1 VRFERLRLANF
12 KCYESVDVRL
22 DRGVTVIHGLNGSG
36 KSSLL
41 EACFFALYG
50 TKALDS
56 RLDEIVTIGTE
67 QASVELWFTHGGRD
81 YHIERRVRVRDEN
94 AKTTKCVLETPDGPI
109 EGARDVRA
117 RIGDLLR
124 MDAEAFVNC
133 AYVRQG
139 EVNKLINASPRQRQ
153 DMIDDLLQLGR
164 LEDYRERASDARVG
178 VGRVR
183 DTKEGELTGLIDQI
197 EEKEE
202 RDLHARLNDCQT
214 EHAEITEEIEGFEA
228 ERKQAVTTRDECAA
242 VLEEADEQREEIAA
256 LTDDIET
263 LRTSIEETESER
275 ESKTTRLRDLREQT
289 DTKREDLD
297 EHLDRT
303 DLSDDVEQAVVEK
316 RITAL
321 EERDEELLEYL
332 QDQQLNAQEL
342 NNRASQLEDEAEE
355 RERRASE
362 ARQEAD
368 ELESSLEEKE
378 ETLTD
383 RRAEIE
389 SLREKRSTHCSQFD
403 DAPCNLGDASEYRR
417 TVSEEATNLGERV
430 AELRSELRTARDAVT
445 EVEQLKAE
453 GKCPECGQP
462 VDGSPHVEAIE
473 ERREQVRELESE
485 LEEREDDKAA
495 ADERVENAEA
505 LVELES
511 EIDRLESEI
520 DTQEQ
525 LIENEA
531 SSLSKDRNQ
540 VGDLREKGDTLS
552 ADANEK
558 REAAEQAHE
567 RAKECRAAIGEVNG
581 ERQDVK
587 ESLDTFETIESLLDD
602 IETATT
608 EIEHIRNRREEL
620 ESLNEERR
628 ERLKEKRREKQDRE
642 EQFDEERIETAKSE
656 KERAEQYIERADA
669 TLDELTERRN
679 KLQGQIGAIR
689 NEIEALEEL
698 RERRDELQ
706 ATVEQ
711 LESLYEETKQL
722 QTMYADLRA
731 ELRQHNVEKLERLL
745 NDTFDLIYQNDSY
758 ARIELDGEYELT
770 VYQKDG
776 EELDPEQL
784 SGGERA
790 LFNLSLRCAIYRLL
804 AEGIEGSAPMPTL
817 ILDEPTVFLD
827 SGHVSKL
834 LDLVESM
841 RDIGVEQI
849 VVVSHDDELV
859 GAADDLV
866 RVAKDP
872 TTNRSTVERQEALSL
887 AD

>member
-1 VRFERLRLANF
+1 MRFDRLRLTNF

-50 TKALDS
+50 SKALDS
-56 RLDEIVTIGTE
+56 RLDEIITIGTE
-67 QASVELWFTHGGRD
+67 QASVELWFTHSGSD
-81 YHIERRVRVRDEN
+81 YHIERRVRMRDDT

-109 EGARDVRA
+109 EGARDVRV
-117 RIGDLLR
+117 RIGNLLR
-124 MDAEAFVNC
+124 MDREAFVNC

-164 LEDYRERASDARVG
+164 LEDYRQRASDARVG

-183 DTKEGELTGLIDQI
+183 DTKEGELTGLVEQI

-202 RDLHARLNDCQT
+202 KDLHAKLNNS
-214 EHAEITEEIEGFEA
+214 ESERAEITEEIERIETKR
-228 ERKQAVTTRDECAA
+228 EKAVTTRDHETQ
-242 VLEEADEQREEIAA
+242 VLEEADEQREEIAS
-256 LTDDIET
+256 LTTDIEE
-263 LRTSIEETESER
+263 LRTTIEETEHER
-275 ESKTTRLRDLREQT
+275 ESKSEHLSEQRERRE
-289 DTKREDLD
+289 TKREELD
-297 EHLDRT
+297 NKLDDADST
-303 DLSDDVEQAVVEK
+303 AVEE

-321 EERDEELLEYL
+321 EERDDELLEEL
-332 QDQQLNAQEL
+332 QEQQLNAQERS
-342 NNRASQLEDEAEE
+342 NRAEQLENEAEE
-355 RERRASE
+355 RERQATE
-362 ARQEAD
+362 AKQEAN
-368 ELESSLEEKE
+368 ELESEIDERE

-383 RRAEIE
+383 RRATLE
-389 SLREKRSTHCSQFD
+389 SLREKRSTHCSQFEN
-403 DAPCNLGDASEYRR
+403 APCDLGNAGEYRR
-417 TVSEEATNLGERV
+417 TVSEETTNLRERE
-430 AELRSELRTARDAVT
+430 AELRSELSTARDAV
-445 EVEQLKAE
+445 EEAEQLKAE

-473 ERREQVRELESE
+473 EKRERVHELESTLDDVE
-485 LEEREDDKAA
+485 EERSRAS
-495 ADERVENAEA
+495 ERLETAET

-511 EIDRLESEI
+511 EIDRLGSEI

-525 LIENEA
+525 LIENEE
-531 SSLSKDRNQ
+531 SSISKDRKQ
-540 VGDLREKGDTLS
+540 ISYLREKAETFSDEIQ
-552 ADANEK
+552 DR
-558 REAAEQAHE
+558 RESAAESRE
-567 RAKECRAAIGEVNG
+567 RAEECRTVIGEINT
-581 ERQDVK
+581 ERQ
-587 ESLDTFETIESLLDD
+587 EIRERIGRLETIDSLLSD
-602 IETATT
+602 IETAET
-608 EIEHIRNRREEL
+608 EIEHIRERREEL
-620 ESLNEERR
+620 AALNEERR
-628 ERLKEKRREKQDRE
+628 EHLREKREQKSDIE
-642 EQFDEERIETAKSE
+642 EQFDEAKIEKSQENKEGAER
-656 KERAEQYIERADA
+656 YIEWANNE
-669 TLDELTERRN
+669 LDELRERRD

-698 RERRDELQ
+698 RERRNELQ
-706 ATVEQ
+706 ATVER
-711 LESLYEETKQL
+711 LESLYEETEQL

-731 ELRQHNVEKLERLL
+731 ELRQRNVQKLERLL
-745 NDTFDLIYQNDSY
+745 NDTFDLLYQNDSY

-770 VYQKDG
+770 VYEKDG
-776 EELDPEQL
+776 EALDPEQL

-804 AEGIEGSAPMPTL
+804 AEGIEGAAPMPTL

-849 VVVSHDDELV
+849 IVVSHDEELV

-866 RVAKDP
+866 RVSKDP
-872 TTNRSTVERQEALSL
+872 TTNRSAVERRETLAL

>member
-1 VRFERLRLANF
+1 VRFERLRLDNF

-67 QASVELWFTHGGRD
+67 QASVELWFTHGGTD

-183 DTKEGELTGLIDQI
+183 DTKEGELTGLTDQI
-197 EEKEE
+197 KEKEE
-202 RDLHARLNDCQT
+202 LDLHSRLNDCQT
-214 EHAEITEEIEGFEA
+214 EHAEVTEKIEEFET
-228 ERKQAVTTRDECAA
+228 EREQAVTTRNEYVT
-242 VLEEADEQREEIAA
+242 VLEEADEHREEIAA
-256 LTDDIET
+256 ITDDIET

-275 ESKTTRLRDLREQT
+275 KSKTERLRELRDQT
-289 DTKREDLD
+289 GTKREDLD
-297 EHLDRT
+297 EHLDKA
-303 DLSDDVEQAVVEK
+303 DLSDDIDRAVVEE

-342 NNRASQLEDEAEE
+342 NNRASQLENEAED

-362 ARQEAD
+362 ARQKAD

-383 RRAEIE
+383 RRARIE
-389 SLREKRSTHCSQFD
+389 SLREKRSTQCSQFE
-403 DAPCNLGDASEYRR
+403 DAPCDLGDASEYRR
-417 TVSEEATNLGERV
+417 TISEEATNLGERV
-430 AELRSELRTARDAVT
+430 AELRSELRTARDAV
-445 EVEQLKAE
+445 EEAEQLKAE

-473 ERREQVRELESE
+473 ERRERVRELESE
-485 LEEREDDKAA
+485 LEEREDEKAR
-495 ADERVENAEA
+495 ADEKVENAEA

-525 LIENEA
+525 LIENEET
-531 SSLSKDRNQ
+531 SLSTDRTQ
-540 VGDLREKGDTLS
+540 VADLREKGDTLS
-552 ADANEK
+552 EDAKEK
-558 REAAEQAHE
+558 REAGEQAHE
-567 RAKECRAAIGEVNG
+567 RAEECRASIGEVNG

-587 ESLDTFETIESLLDD
+587 ESLDRFETIESLLDD

-608 EIEHIRNRREEL
+608 EIEHIRNRRDEL
-620 ESLNEERR
+620 ESMNEERR
-628 ERLKEKRREKQDRE
+628 EHLKEKRRKKQDRE

-656 KERAEQYIERADA
+656 KERAEKYIEQADDK
-669 TLDELTERRN
+669 LDELIEKRDS
-679 KLQGQIGAIR
+679 LQGQIGAIR

-706 ATVEQ
+706 ATVER
-711 LESLYEETKQL
+711 LESLYEETEQL

-849 VVVSHDDELV
+849 IVVSHDDELV
-859 GAADDLV
+859 GAADELV